1 MLRQVQ
7 QYLERF
13 FNRLYVYE
21 MSDCLAMLSTK
32 IRNID
37 EMILYTQ
44 QKKTQ
49 LQLLIDRETVAL
61 ENKYIDLLDEQHVQC
76 PEKINGREITKMK
89 RDLNEIEYEYAH
101 LERLL
106 NQLNNERNYTQQEC
120 DLLLTLKLAY

>member
-37 EMILYTQ
+37 ETILYTQ

-61 ENKYIDLLDEQHVQC
+61 ENKYIDLLDAQHM
-76 PEKINGREITKMK
+76 R
-89 RDLNEIEYEYAH
+89 
-101 LERLL
+101 
-106 NQLNNERNYTQQEC
+106 
-120 DLLLTLKLAY
+120 

>member
-37 EMILYTQ
+37 ETILYT
-44 QKKTQ
+44 
-49 LQLLIDRETVAL
+49 
-61 ENKYIDLLDEQHVQC
+61 
-76 PEKINGREITKMK
+76 
-89 RDLNEIEYEYAH
+89 
-101 LERLL
+101 
-106 NQLNNERNYTQQEC
+106 
-120 DLLLTLKLAY
+120 

>member
-1 MLRQVQ
+1 
-7 QYLERF
+7 
-13 FNRLYVYE
+13 

-37 EMILYTQ
+37 ETILYTQ

-61 ENKYIDLLDEQHVQC
+61 ENKYIDLLDAQHMRC
-76 PEKINGREITKMK
+76 PEKIHGKEITKMK
-89 RDLNEIEYEYAH
+89 VKLNEIESEYAR
-101 LERLL
+101 LERYLT
-106 NQLNNERNYTQQEC
+106 QLNAEKKEKQQEC